1 MAEIALIPVAKQILS
16 KLTEL
21 GSGQIELLW
30 TLEGEL
36 VKLKNTVSTIQ
47 AVLLDAEEKQTH
59 SRQVKD
65 WLEKLSEAMYD
76 ADDLLDD
83 FSTEAACRDQA
94 ATNCWSVVCFLV
106 STFPKRLMY
115 GLKMASDIKAVRERL
130 DAIRKDKEF
139 FHLEVRS
146 SEECFVRSRET
157 DSCPPTIVV
166 GREADK
172 ERIIQLLLNVDCG
185 RSSSRNVTVA
195 PIVGIGGLGK
205 TTLAQLVFYDDQVKA
220 HYEVKGWVYVS
231 QSFDIRT
238 ILEKMLQSVTGE
250 SQADLSLDV
259 MRGKLQEE
267 IRGKRFLFAL
277 DDVWEDDVESWEAL
291 VKHLNVGS
299 FGSNVLVTTRSREVA
314 DVASRVGGAA
324 LPPYLLQ
331 GLSLDESWN
340 LMSKRVNC
348 GEVLRN
354 PDVERI
360 GKEILMKC
368 HGVPLAVATVAG
380 LLGSRNPETEW
391 SSFLRDEIWSISE
404 ERNPIMSTLRL
415 SFEHLPSHLKHCFS
429 YCKIF
434 PKGHELCVPK
444 LVQLWTAQGYIEQGY
459 RGLECFKTLW
469 CRSFFHEV
477 EIDQFGNIAKCR
489 MHDLLHDL
497 AASVAGE
504 RILIG
509 SASTVLKKST
519 LKTRHLTVLENN
531 DEEEEAT
538 GETDLLDVNKVRT
551 LLFSGNVSRE
561 GAKKVLKDF
570 RRLRVLAISIEDSD
584 ASKLL
589 HSLGDLKHLRF
600 LVFGGTIKI
609 PNSVTN
615 LVNLQVLDLSQCST
629 LEELPRDIKK
639 LVNLKYLD
647 LNPYSW
653 PVGLTRM
660 PKGFGELASLHTLT
674 KFVACNDE
682 AAGGLIE
689 LKGLKSLR
697 GDLMIVNLEKAE
709 SIDVYA
715 LKNKPLLQFLVLDW
729 ANFCWTNLFGP
740 YVTSSTNDEVVMEML
755 CPHHNLRR
763 MDIYH
768 YGGVK
773 FPEWLS
779 FITNLAEIS
788 LLFCSECEYLPPL
801 HRLPYLKKLIIAHCP
816 KLKGIDEEEEEDPW
830 PYFPCL
836 ASFSVSGC
844 PNLTRMPAFPN
855 LELELELKDTSAEPL
870 AQTMKPPSSSIA
882 KPLSRLVE
890 LSFEEASDLESIP
903 EDGFSSLVSLEVIR
917 ISKHH
922 GLELPNW
929 LCSAMTVKE
938 INLRKCRD
946 LEYLPDL
953 HQLPSLRKLLIHSC
967 PNLKGWWNHPRNDG
981 SSLQEEEWPQF
992 RCLSRLYI
1000 LDCPNL
1006 TQMPLFPA
1014 VETGLELIRTSSMPL
1029 IRTMMMKMTTK
1040 EVAALSKLTYLDLR
1054 ELNDLEYLPEE
1065 GVRNLGSLRVMVI
1078 VSCPRLGS
1086 LPRAMQELASLQKL
1100 KIERCPQLAE
1110 RCREG
1115 LGEDWPN
1122 ISQVTEIQ
1130 LD

>member
-1 MAEIALIPVAKQILS
+1 
-16 KLTEL
+16 
-21 GSGQIELLW
+21 
-30 TLEGEL
+30 
-36 VKLKNTVSTIQ
+36 
-47 AVLLDAEEKQTH
+47 
-59 SRQVKD
+59 
-65 WLEKLSEAMYD
+65 
-76 ADDLLDD
+76 
-83 FSTEAACRDQA
+83 
-94 ATNCWSVVCFLV
+94 
-106 STFPKRLMY
+106 
-115 GLKMASDIKAVRERL
+115 
-130 DAIRKDKEF
+130 
-139 FHLEVRS
+139 
-146 SEECFVRSRET
+146 
-157 DSCPPTIVV
+157 
-166 GREADK
+166 
-172 ERIIQLLLNVDCG
+172 
-185 RSSSRNVTVA
+185 
-195 PIVGIGGLGK
+195 
-205 TTLAQLVFYDDQVKA
+205 
-220 HYEVKGWVYVS
+220 
-231 QSFDIRT
+231 
-238 ILEKMLQSVTGE
+238 
-250 SQADLSLDV
+250 
-259 MRGKLQEE
+259 
-267 IRGKRFLFAL
+267 
-277 DDVWEDDVESWEAL
+277 
-291 VKHLNVGS
+291 
-299 FGSNVLVTTRSREVA
+299 
-314 DVASRVGGAA
+314 
-324 LPPYLLQ
+324 
-331 GLSLDESWN
+331 
-340 LMSKRVNC
+340 MSKRVNC

-489 MHDLLHDL
+489 
-497 AASVAGE
+497 
-504 RILIG
+504 I
-509 SASTVLKKST
+509 
-519 LKTRHLTVLENN
+519 
-531 DEEEEAT
+531 
-538 GETDLLDVNKVRT
+538 
-551 LLFSGNVSRE
+551 
-561 GAKKVLKDF
+561 
-570 RRLRVLAISIEDSD
+570 
-584 ASKLL
+584 
-589 HSLGDLKHLRF
+589 
-600 LVFGGTIKI
+600 
-609 PNSVTN
+609 
-615 LVNLQVLDLSQCST
+615 

-682 AAGGLIE
+682 AAGG
-689 LKGLKSLR
+689 
-697 GDLMIVNLEKAE
+697 
-709 SIDVYA
+709 
-715 LKNKPLLQFLVLDW
+715 
-729 ANFCWTNLFGP
+729 
-740 YVTSSTNDEVVMEML
+740 
-755 CPHHNLRR
+755 
-763 MDIYH
+763 
-768 YGGVK
+768 
-773 FPEWLS
+773 
-779 FITNLAEIS
+779 
-788 LLFCSECEYLPPL
+788 
-801 HRLPYLKKLIIAHCP
+801 
-816 KLKGIDEEEEEDPW
+816 
-830 PYFPCL
+830 
-836 ASFSVSGC
+836 
-844 PNLTRMPAFPN
+844 
-855 LELELELKDTSAEPL
+855 
-870 AQTMKPPSSSIA
+870 
-882 KPLSRLVE
+882 
-890 LSFEEASDLESIP
+890 
-903 EDGFSSLVSLEVIR
+903 
-917 ISKHH
+917 
-922 GLELPNW
+922 
-929 LCSAMTVKE
+929 
-938 INLRKCRD
+938 
-946 LEYLPDL
+946 
-953 HQLPSLRKLLIHSC
+953 
-967 PNLKGWWNHPRNDG
+967 DG

>member
-106 STFPKRLMY
+106 ST
-115 GLKMASDIKAVRERL
+115 MASDIKAVRERL

-340 LMSKRVNC
+340 LMSKRVDC

-444 LVQLWTAQGYIEQGY
+444 L
-459 RGLECFKTLW
+459 
-469 CRSFFHEV
+469 
-477 EIDQFGNIAKCR
+477 
-489 MHDLLHDL
+489 
-497 AASVAGE
+497 
-504 RILIG
+504 
-509 SASTVLKKST
+509 
-519 LKTRHLTVLENN
+519 
-531 DEEEEAT
+531 
-538 GETDLLDVNKVRT
+538 
-551 LLFSGNVSRE
+551 
-561 GAKKVLKDF
+561 
-570 RRLRVLAISIEDSD
+570 
-584 ASKLL
+584 
-589 HSLGDLKHLRF
+589 HLRF

-674 KFVACNDE
+674 KFVA
-682 AAGGLIE
+682 
-689 LKGLKSLR
+689 S
-697 GDLMIVNLEKAE
+697 
-709 SIDVYA
+709 
-715 LKNKPLLQFLVLDW
+715 
-729 ANFCWTNLFGP
+729 
-740 YVTSSTNDEVVMEML
+740 
-755 CPHHNLRR
+755 
-763 MDIYH
+763 
-768 YGGVK
+768 
-773 FPEWLS
+773 
-779 FITNLAEIS
+779 
-788 LLFCSECEYLPPL
+788 
-801 HRLPYLKKLIIAHCP
+801 
-816 KLKGIDEEEEEDPW
+816 
-830 PYFPCL
+830 
-836 ASFSVSGC
+836 
-844 PNLTRMPAFPN
+844 
-855 LELELELKDTSAEPL
+855 
-870 AQTMKPPSSSIA
+870 
-882 KPLSRLVE
+882 
-890 LSFEEASDLESIP
+890 SDLESIP

-967 PNLKGWWNHPRNDG
+967 PNLKGW
-981 SSLQEEEWPQF
+981 
-992 RCLSRLYI
+992 
-1000 LDCPNL
+1000 
-1006 TQMPLFPA
+1006 
-1014 VETGLELIRTSSMPL
+1014 
-1029 IRTMMMKMTTK
+1029 
-1040 EVAALSKLTYLDLR
+1040 
-1054 ELNDLEYLPEE
+1054 
-1065 GVRNLGSLRVMVI
+1065 
-1078 VSCPRLGS
+1078 
-1086 LPRAMQELASLQKL
+1086 
-1100 KIERCPQLAE
+1100 
-1110 RCREG
+1110 
-1115 LGEDWPN
+1115 
-1122 ISQVTEIQ
+1122 
-1130 LD
+1130 

>member
-1 MAEIALIPVAKQILS
+1 
-16 KLTEL
+16 
-21 GSGQIELLW
+21 
-30 TLEGEL
+30 
-36 VKLKNTVSTIQ
+36 
-47 AVLLDAEEKQTH
+47 
-59 SRQVKD
+59 
-65 WLEKLSEAMYD
+65 
-76 ADDLLDD
+76 
-83 FSTEAACRDQA
+83 
-94 ATNCWSVVCFLV
+94 
-106 STFPKRLMY
+106 MY

-570 RRLRVLAISIEDSD
+570 RRLRVLAISIEDDNSQIEALNSD

-816 KLKGIDEEEEEDPW
+816 KLKGIDEEEE
-830 PYFPCL
+830 
-836 ASFSVSGC
+836 
-844 PNLTRMPAFPN
+844 
-855 LELELELKDTSAEPL
+855 
-870 AQTMKPPSSSIA
+870 
-882 KPLSRLVE
+882 
-890 LSFEEASDLESIP
+890 
-903 EDGFSSLVSLEVIR
+903 

>member
-1 MAEIALIPVAKQILS
+1 
-16 KLTEL
+16 
-21 GSGQIELLW
+21 
-30 TLEGEL
+30 
-36 VKLKNTVSTIQ
+36 
-47 AVLLDAEEKQTH
+47 
-59 SRQVKD
+59 
-65 WLEKLSEAMYD
+65 
-76 ADDLLDD
+76 
-83 FSTEAACRDQA
+83 
-94 ATNCWSVVCFLV
+94 
-106 STFPKRLMY
+106 MY

-477 EIDQFGNIAKCR
+477 EIDQF
-489 MHDLLHDL
+489 
-497 AASVAGE
+497 
-504 RILIG
+504 
-509 SASTVLKKST
+509 
-519 LKTRHLTVLENN
+519 
-531 DEEEEAT
+531 
-538 GETDLLDVNKVRT
+538 
-551 LLFSGNVSRE
+551 
-561 GAKKVLKDF
+561 
-570 RRLRVLAISIEDSD
+570 
-584 ASKLL
+584 
-589 HSLGDLKHLRF
+589 
-600 LVFGGTIKI
+600 
-609 PNSVTN
+609 
-615 LVNLQVLDLSQCST
+615 
-629 LEELPRDIKK
+629 
-639 LVNLKYLD
+639 
-647 LNPYSW
+647 
-653 PVGLTRM
+653 
-660 PKGFGELASLHTLT
+660 
-674 KFVACNDE
+674 
-682 AAGGLIE
+682 
-689 LKGLKSLR
+689 
-697 GDLMIVNLEKAE
+697 
-709 SIDVYA
+709 
-715 LKNKPLLQFLVLDW
+715 
-729 ANFCWTNLFGP
+729 
-740 YVTSSTNDEVVMEML
+740 
-755 CPHHNLRR
+755 
-763 MDIYH
+763 
-768 YGGVK
+768 
-773 FPEWLS
+773 
-779 FITNLAEIS
+779 
-788 LLFCSECEYLPPL
+788 
-801 HRLPYLKKLIIAHCP
+801 
-816 KLKGIDEEEEEDPW
+816 
-830 PYFPCL
+830 
-836 ASFSVSGC
+836 
-844 PNLTRMPAFPN
+844 
-855 LELELELKDTSAEPL
+855 
-870 AQTMKPPSSSIA
+870 
-882 KPLSRLVE
+882 
-890 LSFEEASDLESIP
+890 
-903 EDGFSSLVSLEVIR
+903 
-917 ISKHH
+917 
-922 GLELPNW
+922 
-929 LCSAMTVKE
+929 
-938 INLRKCRD
+938 
-946 LEYLPDL
+946 
-953 HQLPSLRKLLIHSC
+953 
-967 PNLKGWWNHPRNDG
+967 
-981 SSLQEEEWPQF
+981 
-992 RCLSRLYI
+992 
-1000 LDCPNL
+1000 
-1006 TQMPLFPA
+1006 
-1014 VETGLELIRTSSMPL
+1014 ETGLELIRTSSMPL

>member
-1 MAEIALIPVAKQILS
+1 
-16 KLTEL
+16 
-21 GSGQIELLW
+21 
-30 TLEGEL
+30 
-36 VKLKNTVSTIQ
+36 
-47 AVLLDAEEKQTH
+47 
-59 SRQVKD
+59 
-65 WLEKLSEAMYD
+65 
-76 ADDLLDD
+76 
-83 FSTEAACRDQA
+83 
-94 ATNCWSVVCFLV
+94 
-106 STFPKRLMY
+106 MY

-340 LMSKRVNC
+340 LMSKRVDC

-570 RRLRVLAISIEDSD
+570 RRLRVLAISIEDDNSQIEALNSD

-816 KLKGIDEEEEEDPW
+816 KLKGIDEEEE
-830 PYFPCL
+830 
-836 ASFSVSGC
+836 
-844 PNLTRMPAFPN
+844 
-855 LELELELKDTSAEPL
+855 
-870 AQTMKPPSSSIA
+870 
-882 KPLSRLVE
+882 
-890 LSFEEASDLESIP
+890 
-903 EDGFSSLVSLEVIR
+903 

-1122 ISQVTEIQ
+1122 ISHVPEIQ
-1130 LD
+1130 LH